1 MLFLIDFL
9 KSFDIFL
16 SVLYNEIKGVLMK
29 NWLQE
34 KTVVVTGAS
43 SGIGKEICRRL
54 IVCYNVNVIGVGR
67 SEEKMLAFQ
76 QELGEYAQ
84 KFTYRLFDV
93 SQRESWMAFAE
104 ELNKNGT
111 EVTLLI
117 NNAGMF
123 PTFSRALNTP
133 VETIERI
140 LKVNFYSAVYGAEA
154 FKDIVF
160 KNPKGGIVN
169 VCSSGALCTVAGT
182 AAYSSSKAALK
193 AYTEALM
200 IEEKGKYVAIM
211 YPGTT
216 KTELFRNDK
225 QTENSALDL
234 IAMKPSKM
242 ARKIVRK
249 IRHRRKRAVLGV
261 DAKMMNFVAKIAPV
275 KGIFLIRNV
284 MKAAKSKVFKN
295 VFDEGEKKQ

>member
-1 MLFLIDFL
+1 
-9 KSFDIFL
+9 
-16 SVLYNEIKGVLMK
+16 MK
-29 NWLQE
+29 NWLKD

-43 SGIGKEICRRL
+43 SGIGKEICRLL
-54 IVCYNVNVIGVGR
+54 IIRYGASVVGVGR
-67 SEEKMLAFQ
+67 SEQKMLAFQ
-76 QELGEYAQ
+76 DELGEYKD

-93 SQRESWMAFAE
+93 SNKEAWKAFA
-104 ELNKNGT
+104 T
-111 EVTLLI
+111 EMQEREIVLLV

-123 PTFSRALNTP
+123 PTFARAVKTST
-133 VETIERI
+133 ETIDNVMR
-140 LKVNFYSAVYGAEA
+140 VNFYSAVYGVEA

-160 KNPKGGIVN
+160 KNEKGGIVN

-182 AAYSSSKAALK
+182 SAYSASKSALK

-249 IRHRRKRAVLGV
+249 IYRRRKRAVVGI

-275 KGIFLIRNV
+275 KGIFLIRNF

-295 VFDEGEKKQ
+295 VFDEEKGDK